1 MKSSVLFELIA
12 MIIVRR
18 FVTVYDCQRSQPEP
32 WQSSR
37 VSTDIFIYALT
48 QTGTLHLHK
57 HTCRTCMPPCM
68 GRDVHSPG
76 TEVAR
81 AYAQC
86 APWHAHA
93 HCFTSGSAIKSPHEA
108 LATSLT
114 NPGYNS
120 YHKNILWSLRYGGTT
135 LYVEKS
141 ARATAYIIRFTP
153 DRRPGWV

>member
-57 HTCRTCMPPCM
+57 HTCRTCMPPWVAM
-68 GRDVHSPG
+68 SIAQVPKLHARTRNAHRG
-76 TEVAR
+76 T
-81 AYAQC
+81 
-86 APWHAHA
+86 HA

-108 LATSLT
+108 LATSPT
-114 NPGYNS
+114 NPEYNS

-135 LYVEKS
+135 LYVEMS